1 MTDTFDRLKIPAGE
15 KPDLA
20 KADAADTSGWPGGKR
35 KGEAALPALR
45 EELDR
50 LQELFYADARRGL
63 LVILQG
69 IDTSGKDGVIRH
81 VFEGVNPQGVRVCSF
96 KKPTPEES
104 AHDFLWRIHRSA
116 PAKGEIVIFNRSHY
130 EDVLVTR
137 VHQLVPQK
145 VWSKRFDSINAFERE
160 LVEEG
165 VSILKFFLHISREE
179 QRRRLRDRI
188 EDPTKRWKLTDA
200 DFQERMYWDEYQSAY
215 EDMLHRTNTS
225 WASWYIL
232 PSDRKWFRNLAV
244 STILVEQLRAMKLR
258 FPRPT
263 VAVSAL
269 KLD

>member
-1 MTDTFDRLKIPAGE
+1 
-15 KPDLA
+15 
-20 KADAADTSGWPGGKR
+20 
-35 KGEAALPALR
+35 
-45 EELDR
+45 
-50 LQELFYADARRGL
+50 
-63 LVILQG
+63 
-69 IDTSGKDGVIRH
+69 
-81 VFEGVNPQGVRVCSF
+81 
-96 KKPTPEES
+96 
-104 AHDFLWRIHRSA
+104 
-116 PAKGEIVIFNRSHY
+116 VIFNRSHY

-200 DFQERMYWDEYQSAY
+200 DFQERMYWAEYQSAY